1 MIRVRK
7 LKYLETFEKE
17 CTILEEDMLDS
28 EQTVFSQEE
37 FYIKE
42 ETFENE
48 GEIEEKYDFDEEKHD
63 FDEKYEF
70 DEKYDFEQNNHDF
83 DVKQEE
89 KTFDN
94 TKTYE
99 CDFCDKK
106 FSRPENVT
114 RHIKSVHEGKKP
126 YTCEECGRNFT
137 EKRNLEHHNESY
149 HAPRNL
155 KCEMGCQNLKF
166 ATNKQLKYHML
177 SVHEKEKPFN
187 CNLCDYSSVT
197 KSNFNRH
204 VSDVHEDNR

>member
-155 KCEMGCQNLKF
+155 KCEMGCEDLKF
-166 ATNKQLKYHML
+166 ATNKQMKYHMM